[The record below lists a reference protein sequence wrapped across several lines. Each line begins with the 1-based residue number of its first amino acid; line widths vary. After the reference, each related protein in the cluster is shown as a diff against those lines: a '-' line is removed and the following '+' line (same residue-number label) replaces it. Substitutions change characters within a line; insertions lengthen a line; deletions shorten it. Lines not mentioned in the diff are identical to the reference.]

1 LYFFYLP
8 AATPFFPFS
17 ENMTPKAVNETT
29 GLINENY
36 YDSMEVQIDSFS
48 SSESDD
54 DQEYKNN
61 QNAVSRNCKRFIF
74 AYKRTIFMILLG
86 IALLS
91 ASMLGLMI
99 FRPKST
105 SSSSNTNDNG
115 DDSDNDSDAE
125 VPTGDRPF
133 PLSLLDPIH
142 DLGLAGWDRSPDESS
157 FPSFYYNDDDDA
169 DDDGENNNSRKL
181 SGASENKNSTNNN
194 KKKKKALPT
203 NAWYQNM
210 LQMPQD
216 DEPSNLQRT
225 YPVPYLVDVVGLIPG
240 LRIHATDIDASDMVM
255 QLSFN
260 EISGLVLGATEHLSS
275 KKKTVQSHR
284 YKVLETTNLG
294 ITLEW
299 VRSNIPI
306 FIVCTCVPTVFLFL
320 YQTKYYDI
328 KLSL

>member
-1 LYFFYLP
+1 LEVSVAIFFSLSQFRHNP
-8 AATPFFPFS
+8 IFS
-17 ENMTPKAVNETT
+17 SSESMTPKSQEVTETT

-36 YDSMEVQIDSFS
+36 YDSMEVQADS
-48 SSESDD
+48 SSCQSDD
-54 DQEYKNN
+54 DQDKTN
-61 QNAVSRNCKRFIF
+61 QNALSRNCKRFVF

-105 SSSSNTNDNG
+105 SSSSSKNDSG
-115 DDSDNDSDAE
+115 DDGDGDTT
-125 VPTGDRPF
+125 VPTGGRPF

-157 FPSFYYNDDDDA
+157 FPSFYYNADA
-169 DDDGENNNSRKL
+169 DGYGNNNSRKL
-181 SGASENKNSTNNN
+181 SASESNNN
-194 KKKKKALPT
+194 TTSKKKKALPT

-216 DEPSNLQRT
+216 DEPTNLQRT

-240 LRIHATDIDASDMVM
+240 LRMHATDIDASDMVM

-260 EISGLVLGATEHLSS
+260 ENAGLVLGATEHLSS
-275 KKKTVQSHR
+275 TKKTIHSHR
-284 YKVLETTNLG
+284 YKVLETTSLG

-299 VRSNIPI
+299 VRNISK
-306 FIVCTCVPTVFLFL
+306 FVVCTCVSSFLFL
-320 YQTKYYDI
+320 LLANKV
-328 KLSL
+328 L